1 MVFVELKISR
11 CADDQGFVLVSF
23 VLYCFFL
30 GGGVVGLIMV
40 LHVEM
45 ARMPNCP
52 NKFLLNQTAK
62 TRCNSISGF

>member
-30 GGGVVGLIMV
+30 GGGWLG
-40 LHVEM
+40 
-45 ARMPNCP
+45 
-52 NKFLLNQTAK
+52 
-62 TRCNSISGF
+62 